1 MQAFVYRVESQVG
14 VVESCRFSQK
24 RTLRPSCTGPYS
36 VTTLALDKVKH
47 DDDDRRLYAHSM
59 EFDAARALQ
68 SQQANPIPPPVSNDV
83 LQLLSRQSMSD
94 VDYEMAAEEMFQDG
108 SVSGCLETFKRLMV
122 QGRPYST
129 TMTRNDEDSEAVKSR
144 NAKWKWNGCEP
155 KCRRTAPCSPVVAAG
170 IGPAVFAMKSLVL
183 PELPQEY
190 GCEAED
196 GDAMDFFTYKCP
208 KCSHTQRL
216 HSSCVSALVLCDKC
230 FLNGVSIGM
239 LGSLDMPNE
248 DGHDDDDD
256 ADDYHGSES
265 FSASESEGESFV
277 KTPTKVRSKACKGKE
292 REKTPT
298 KVRRKACKGKMTIKE
313 LAKQLWENGKTPRKR
328 KHGAYNKVGLGAL
341 YSDAENF

>member
-1 MQAFVYRVESQVG
+1 MLAAPVRSRKKARKAPGLPKTRPFVQFKSE
-14 VVESCRFSQK
+14 
-24 RTLRPSCTGPYS
+24 
-36 VTTLALDKVKH
+36 LDE
-47 DDDDRRLYAHSM
+47 L
-59 EFDAARALQ
+59 
-68 SQQANPIPPPVSNDV
+68 
-83 LQLLSRQSMSD
+83 
-94 VDYEMAAEEMFQDG
+94 
-108 SVSGCLETFKRLMV
+108 V
-122 QGRPYST
+122 Q
-129 TMTRNDEDSEAVKSR
+129 
-144 NAKWKWNGCEP
+144 
-155 KCRRTAPCSPVVAAG
+155 
-170 IGPAVFAMKSLVL
+170 F
-183 PELPQEY
+183 
-190 GCEAED
+190 
-196 GDAMDFFTYKCP
+196 KCP
-208 KCSHTQRL
+208 KCGHTTTL
-216 HSSCVSALVLCDKC
+216 HSSCVSPMVLCDKC

-328 KHGAYNKVGLGAL
+328 KHGAYNKVGLGAP